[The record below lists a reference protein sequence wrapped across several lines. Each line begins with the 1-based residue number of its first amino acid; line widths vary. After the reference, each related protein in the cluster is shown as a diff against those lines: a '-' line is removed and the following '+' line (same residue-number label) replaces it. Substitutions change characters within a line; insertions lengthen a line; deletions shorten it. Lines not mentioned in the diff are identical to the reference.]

1 MPKNTRSN
9 RPGAPVKMP
18 DRLAENMPSGSRSV
32 QRDSRTQLEEDRH
45 PARPDEPT
53 AWERDLQNRLP
64 PRGDGSQH
72 NQGED
77 KERRT
82 IEDELA
88 EDRGPAASTISHTGG
103 TRGPS
108 KAP

>member
-1 MPKNTRSN
+1 MARRTRSA
-9 RPGAPVKMP
+9 RPGVEPRIP
-18 DRLAENMPSGSRSV
+18 DRHSEKLPPGSRSV

-53 AWERDLQNRLP
+53 AWERDLQDRLP
-64 PRGDGSQH
+64 PRGGGSQH
-72 NQGED
+72 NQGEN
-77 KERRT
+77 KET
-82 IEDELA
+82 ATVEDEIT
-88 EDRGPAASTISHTGG
+88 EDRAPAATTVPHTGG